1 MAHRADHLDLEEEDL
16 IEEEEVREEVPM
28 VEAGVAM
35 DHRHEEECV
44 DLHLQDG
51 TAVDVA
57 DAHRRVCR

>member
-1 MAHRADHLDLEEEDL
+1 MAHHAVHLDLEEEDL
-16 IEEEEVREEVPM
+16 TEEEEACEEAHM
-28 VEAGVAM
+28 VEVGVAM